1 MFGSEWY
8 LEAATTKN
16 EFHLSPENGAQQWMA
31 IPHIFIII
39 ETNFYDDIYWREN
52 IPSMALNTMAAEFH
66 VLPSPFVPIES
77 IVLPICFF
85 VPSLQCTTRRF
96 NIAARRTQTENEL
109 KRVQQIMR
117 ENKEMEER
125 EWHRRKK
132 DYSIYFIRFPL
143 NYCHFFTNQV
153 AWFGER
159 FWFTKRRS
167 SAI

>member
-1 MFGSEWY
+1 MISWSSNNKKRIPFKPWERGSAMNGHSTYFYYYWNKFLWWHLLAREY
-8 LEAATTKN
+8 SFNGTKY
-16 EFHLSPENGAQQWMA
+16 NGSRISCFTIA
-31 IPHIFIII
+31 ICPNRKHRF
-39 ETNFYDDIYWREN
+39 TNF
-52 IPSMALNTMAAEFH
+52 F
-66 VLPSPFVPIES
+66 
-77 IVLPICFF
+77 FF

-143 NYCHFFTNQV
+143 NYCHFFTNQL